1 LQIEATICAY
11 SSRALPEESTACM
24 RYGLSL
30 TAQLVNTFSPKV
42 QEIGEIICENQIKP
56 DWHSE
61 IEAHETTNNQI
72 IN

>member
-30 TAQLVNTFSPKV
+30 TAELVNTFSPKV

-56 DWHSE
+56 D
-61 IEAHETTNNQI
+61 
-72 IN
+72 